1 VLVRACSP
9 FRTCID
15 SGIDGNAFIIGAL
28 RATFGIV
35 LTAEHA
41 AIQFVVCQLRRLDQ
55 RDDVINSQI
64 SGRASG
70 HLAER

>member
-1 VLVRACSP
+1 
-9 FRTCID
+9 
-15 SGIDGNAFIIGAL
+15 
-28 RATFGIV
+28 
-35 LTAEHA
+35 
-41 AIQFVVCQLRRLDQ
+41 VCQLRRLDQ